1 MTKKILFIVTQS
13 EFGGAQHFLA
23 HLVTALDKN
32 RYNIIVAA
40 GPEGDDEKGLLS
52 FLEKKGINAQRLA
65 YLRRSINPIFDFL
78 GLIEIYKL
86 IKKERPNTV
95 FLCSSKAG
103 ALGSFATVLIPKSY
117 TLNPKVIYRIGGWTF
132 NDPHSFLWKGFYK
145 FIEKFSAR
153 WKDIIIVNAE
163 CHRKQAI
170 ELGIRPRKGI
180 FTIYNGLD
188 ISKLEFLSRE
198 EARERLLGNSVA
210 YQLISPSTILV
221 GTIANLYPAKGLGYL
236 IEAARIIKDRFV
248 SIKFIV
254 IGEGMERSKL
264 EELIKKYNLGENFFL
279 FGAVIDAY
287 KYLKVFDIFA
297 LSSLKEGFPW
307 TILEAMAAE
316 VPIIATSVGAVPE
329 IIENKKTGFLVKP
342 GDAKELSKA
351 IIGLLEDYS
360 LRVEMAKNAKIAIG
374 EKFSLEKMVREVE
387 KLL

>member
-40 GPEGDDEKGLLS
+40 GPEGDDENGLLS
-52 FLEKKGINAQRLA
+52 FLEKKVINTRHLK
-65 YLRRSINPIFDFL
+65 YLRRSVNLLFDFCL
-78 GLIEIYKL
+78 GIWEIYRLIE
-86 IKKERPNTV
+86 KEKPDIL

-103 ALGSFATVLIPKSY
+103 ASGSFAGRLARVPKI
-117 TLNPKVIYRIGGWTF
+117 IYRIGGWTF

-316 VPIIATSVGAVPE
+316 APIVATSVGAVPE

-374 EKFSLEKMVREVE
+374 EKFSLKRMVQEVE